1 MHRSSFADKI
11 ITIDPHLHRRNS
23 MEEIYSVP
31 CEVLHTAP
39 LIARWI
45 KDNVSNGLLI
55 GPDSESKQWVSEIA
69 RAADV
74 PYLILE
80 KTRSGDRDVEIS
92 IPRLEHYKSRIPILV
107 DDIISTGQTMIET
120 VHHLKKANMQSCI
133 CIGIHAVFA
142 SDAFERLKKSG
153 AGSIIT
159 CNTIQHHSNRID
171 VSELLVNICFNK
183 V

>member
-1 MHRSSFADKI
+1 
-11 ITIDPHLHRRNS
+11 

-45 KDNVSNGLLI
+45 KDNISNGLLI

-159 CNTIQHHSNRID
+159 CNTIQHQSNRID